1 MTLLLMFVMFVLGG
15 VAGFFGHAAIG
26 REVLATKKELFDW
39 KVRLEDTVGKDEAR
53 ARAAIVATLSD
64 IRSKL

>member
-1 MTLLLMFVMFVLGG
+1 MTLLLMLGMFVLGG
-15 VAGFFGHAAIG
+15 IAGYFGHAAIG

-39 KVRLEDTVGKDEAR
+39 KTRLEDTIGKDEAR
-53 ARAAIVATLSD
+53 ARAAIITTLSD